1 MKNFIKKSL
10 ILFFLSILFFCM
22 LIFPK
27 MTVSFASKGLM
38 IWFQTMIPTLLPFM
52 ILSSLLIQLG
62 LHRTICRVVS
72 PLLMPLFRLRP
83 DCIYC
88 IFFGFLCGFPMG
100 AKIVSELY
108 INSYISKKEAAYLLS
123 FCNNIGPIYFISV
136 VLLGLSIKNY
146 MPFLFGMYGIPFLY
160 GLVLRYTSY
169 RNLYRESSGEIL
181 SKLPATA
188 SYPVRT
194 EKKESMFLL
203 LDNSIISSL
212 NAITKLGGYMVI
224 FNLCA
229 CIPYLFCNQYPF
241 LFSTFNCLLE
251 ISSGIQYTLHIS
263 LPATHKLLIIFP
275 TLMFGGISCFAQTS
289 SMIKDTGLSMISY
302 IFHKIIQTFFCIIY
316 YILLILLQQSPVLY

>member
-1 MKNFIKKSL
+1 
-10 ILFFLSILFFCM
+10 M

-27 MTVSFASKGLM
+27 VTVSFASKGLM

-52 ILSSLLIQLG
+52 ILSSLLIQSG
-62 LHRTICRVVS
+62 LHRTICRLVS
-72 PLLMPLFRLRP
+72 PILMPLFRVRP

-123 FCNNIGPIYFISV
+123 FCNNIGPIYFISI
-136 VLLGLSIKNY
+136 VLLGLSIKSY
-146 MPFLFGMYGIPFLY
+146 MPFLLGMYGIPFLY
-160 GLVLRYTSY
+160 GLLLRYTCY
-169 RNLYRESSGEIL
+169 RNLYRESPDNL
-181 SKLPATA
+181 PSKLTSSG
-188 SYPVRT
+188 SYPVIAGKT
-194 EKKESMFLL
+194 ESMFLF

-212 NAITKLGGYMVI
+212 HAITKLGGYMVI
-224 FNLCA
+224 FNLCT

-251 ISSGIQYTLHIS
+251 ISSGIQHTLHTT
-263 LPATHKLLIIFP
+263 LPAIHKSLIIFP

-302 IFHKIIQTFFCIIY
+302 FFHKIIQTFLCIIY
-316 YILLILLQQSPVLY
+316 YILLIIFHIIS